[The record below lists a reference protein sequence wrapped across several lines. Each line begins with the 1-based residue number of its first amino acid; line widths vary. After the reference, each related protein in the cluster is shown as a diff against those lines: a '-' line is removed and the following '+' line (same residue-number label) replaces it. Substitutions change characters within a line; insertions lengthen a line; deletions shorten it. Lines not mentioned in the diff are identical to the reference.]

1 MVDRIA
7 EIWGTRTPYPK
18 DGLWPVR
25 VDQALGEGVTE
36 DDVDRWVQSAC
47 VLCSNGC
54 ACDIA
59 VKDGAMVG
67 IRGRAGDLVNHGRLG
82 PKGLF
87 ASWQGVSHR
96 DRLKRPLIRENGR
109 LVECDWDTA
118 MNRIAE
124 RSRQLLRERGPLS
137 HGFYTSGQLFLEEY
151 YALAVIG
158 KAGLGTPHMDGN
170 TRLCTATAAAALKES
185 FGADGQPGTYT
196 DIDSCDAI
204 FLYGHNM
211 AETQTVLWS
220 RVLDRIAGPDRPKV
234 VCVDPRDTEVARYAD
249 VHLAVRPGTNLAL
262 MNALVHEILAHGW
275 FDKDYVN
282 EHTVGLDKLK
292 ATVLPWTAEAAA
304 AVCDVRA
311 ADIREAARIFGT
323 SGRVLST
330 VLQGFYQSAQATA
343 ASCQV
348 NNLHLLRGLLGRPG
362 CGILQMNGQ
371 PTAQNN
377 RECGADG
384 DLPGF
389 RNWENPEHIR
399 ELAELWDVDPLTIP
413 HWAPPTHA
421 MQIFRYAEQGS
432 IEFLWISATNPAVS
446 MPDLPRI
453 RSILAKP
460 ELFVVVQDLY
470 LTETAQAADV
480 VLPAAGWGEKTGTFT
495 NVNRTVHLSD
505 KAVEPPG
512 EARSDL
518 DIFLDYSRR
527 MGFTTLQG
535 EPLLPWTGPEEAFEA
550 WKKCSHG
557 RPCDYSGMSYE
568 RLRGGSGIQWPC
580 NEENPD
586 GRERLYADGVFPTD
600 PDYCESYGH
609 DLLTGATVGAE
620 SFRASVPRGRAILKT
635 ADYSP
640 PHEEPDGR
648 YPFRYTTGRTA
659 YHFHTRTKTGRSRP
673 LTQAAPRAWVELS
686 PHDAERL
693 GVREGDLVRVASRRG
708 RIEVPAR
715 VSDIRTGTVFA
726 PFHYGYWDGDGSPG
740 EHPTA
745 ANELTITEWDP
756 VSKQPVFKNAAVKVE
771 KIGEGTGPAPAPTTT
786 ASRPSAA
793 TEGPGTQRP
802 RPTTGGGEADATEQV
817 DAAPPPRFTEAVR
830 AGRPGPGSNRPDG
843 ISAGTGQEE
852 RP

>member
-7 EIWGTRTPYPK
+7 NIWGTRTPYAR

-25 VDQALGEGVTE
+25 VDQALADGVTE
-36 DDVDRWVQSAC
+36 DSVERWVQSAC

-54 ACDIA
+54 ACDIG
-59 VKDGAMVG
+59 VRDGAMVG

-87 ASWQGVSHR
+87 ASWQGVSHK
-96 DRLKRPLIRENGR
+96 DRLTRPLIREAGE

-118 MNRIAE
+118 MNRIAV
-124 RSRQLLRERGPLS
+124 RSKELLRAKGPLS

-158 KAGLGTPHMDGN
+158 KAGVGTPHMDGN
-170 TRLCTATAAAALKES
+170 TRLCTATAAAAMKES
-185 FGADGQPGTYT
+185 FGADGQPGSYT

-220 RVLDRIAGPDRPKV
+220 RVLDRIDGPDRPKI
-234 VCVDPRDTEVARYAD
+234 VCIDPRATDVALRAD

-262 MNALVHEILAHGW
+262 LNALIREVLANGW
-275 FDKDYVN
+275 HLPEYVN
-282 EHTVGLDKLK
+282 QHTLGLDELR
-292 ATVLPWTAEAAA
+292 ATVEPWTPEAAA
-304 AVCDVRA
+304 AVCDVGA

-330 VLQGFYQSAQATA
+330 VLQGFYQSSQATA

-348 NNLHLLRGLLGRPG
+348 NNLHLLRGMLGRPG

-389 RNWENPEHIR
+389 RNWENPDHVA
-399 ELAELWDVDPLTIP
+399 ELARLWNVDPITIP
-413 HWAPPTHA
+413 DWAPPTHA

-432 IEFLWISATNPAVS
+432 IKFLWISATNPAVS
-446 MPDLPRI
+446 MPELPRI
-453 RSILAKP
+453 REILAKP
-460 ELFVVVQDLY
+460 ELFLVVQDLY
-470 LTETAQAADV
+470 LTETARLADV

-495 NVNRTVHLSD
+495 NASRTVHLSD
-505 KAVEPPG
+505 QAVKPPG

-518 DIFLDYSRR
+518 DIFLDYARR
-527 MGFTTLQG
+527 MEFTTLEG
-535 EPLLPWTGPEEAFEA
+535 DPLLRWAGPEDAFAA
-550 WKKCSHG
+550 WQECSRG
-557 RPCDYSGMSYE
+557 RPCDYTGISYD

-580 NEENPD
+580 NAENPD
-586 GRERLYADGVFPTD
+586 GRIRLYEDGQFPTD

-609 DLLTGATVGAE
+609 DLLTGATVGAQA
-620 SFRASVPRGRAILKT
+620 FRARAPRGRAILKA
-635 ADYSP
+635 ADYHP
-640 PHEEPDGR
+640 PHEEPDGQF
-648 YPFRYTTGRTA
+648 PFRFTTGRTA

-673 LTQAAPRAWVELS
+673 LSAAAPTAWVELAAD
-686 PHDAERL
+686 DADRL
-693 GVREGDLVRVASRRG
+693 GIREGDLVRVASRRG
-708 RIEVPAR
+708 RLEVPAR
-715 VSDIRTGTVFA
+715 VGDVRTGTVFA
-726 PFHYGYWDGDGSPG
+726 PFHYGYWDAGGGPG

-745 ANELTITEWDP
+745 ANELTQTEWDP
-756 VSKQPVFKNAAVKVE
+756 VSKQPVFKNAAVAVE
-771 KIGEGTGPAPAPTTT
+771 KIANAAGPAPAPTTT
-786 ASRPSAA
+786 ASRPAKVPGSGQVP
-793 TEGPGTQRP
+793 TTVGGPGSSTSETLEP
-802 RPTTGGGEADATEQV
+802 
-817 DAAPPPRFTEAVR
+817 APPPQFPQAI
-830 AGRPGPGSNRPDG
+830 RPGTESLR
-843 ISAGTGQEE
+843 
-852 RP
+852 